1 MANSVPVKRIGQPED
16 IANLVSYLAS
26 KEASYMTGQT
36 VSDIWIRVSHLLNG
50 SQISIDGGWHMD

>member
-1 MANSVPVKRIGQPED
+1 MKLITASQMANSVPVKRIGQPED

-36 VSDIWIRVSHLLNG
+36 VSIFQPYVVKFPIL
-50 SQISIDGGWHMD
+50 